1 MMNRIAVGI
10 AGLSMAFLGISQT
23 IAGTINVP
31 GDYALIQDAID
42 ASSNGDVINVAA
54 GTYDE
59 YELNP
64 DGKAITIQG
73 TLNPDGSLATIIDA
87 QQDGSVFVI
96 DSGEGDGTLIK
107 NLLITGGDDNYGG
120 GIHCRNSTPIIS
132 GCTISDNTAYSGG
145 GIYSYFSIPT
155 ISNCT
160 ISGNTADYG
169 GGGIYLVGSPI
180 ISGCTIS
187 GNTAGVFG
195 GGIAGLGN
203 SNPIISNSQICGN
216 EANQI
221 SGGYADAGGNTVADE
236 CPADDCEG
244 DLDGNQVVDIE
255 DLLLVISGWNTD
267 SGDAN
272 DDGRTDIADLLLIID
287 LWETSCP

>member
-1 MMNRIAVGI
+1 MNRIAAVV
-10 AGLSMAFLGISQT
+10 AGLSQAFIGISAT

-42 ASSNGDVINVAA
+42 ASSNGDVIDVAA
-54 GTYDE
+54 GTYYE
-59 YELNP
+59 HELNP

-73 TLNPDGSLATIIDA
+73 TLNADGSLATIVDA
-87 QQDGSVFVI
+87 QQNGSVFVI

-107 NLLITGGDDNYGG
+107 NLLITGGDDNFGG

-155 ISNCT
+155 ISDCT

-187 GNTAGVFG
+187 DNTAGVFG

-203 SNPIISNSQICGN
+203 SNPTISDSQICGN

-236 CPADDCEG
+236 CPAEDCAG
-244 DLDGNQVVDIE
+244 DLDGNRVIDIE

-267 SGDAN
+267 SGDTD
-272 DDGRTDIADLLLIID
+272 DDGMTDIADLLLIID
-287 LWETSCP
+287 LWETTCP